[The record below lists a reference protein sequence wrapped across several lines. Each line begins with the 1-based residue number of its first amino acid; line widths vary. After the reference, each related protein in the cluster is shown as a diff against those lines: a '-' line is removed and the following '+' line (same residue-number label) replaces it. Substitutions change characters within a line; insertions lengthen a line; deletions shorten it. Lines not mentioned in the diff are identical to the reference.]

1 MQNPHKRA
9 RTRPIIIRAIRPS
22 QTMRDQLLQDILP
35 LLLNA
40 CIATMITACSASI
53 LYVMLVLM

>member
-1 MQNPHKRA
+1 MQNPHKPA
-9 RTRPIIIRAIRPS
+9 RTRPIIIRAIRPP
-22 QTMRDQLLQDILP
+22 QTMRDQLVQDILP

>member
-1 MQNPHKRA
+1 
-9 RTRPIIIRAIRPS
+9 
-22 QTMRDQLLQDILP
+22 MREQLVNEILP

>member
-1 MQNPHKRA
+1 MQNPHKPA
-9 RTRPIIIRAIRPS
+9 RTRPIIIREIRPS